1 MMNLD
6 GELILLKSGKGFSR
20 ARISKFIMEQGD
32 PVIIASDKHPAPR
45 FIEKVASS
53 FSAKLIY
60 PEENVSRL
68 EKAKM
73 AKGFEEKNSTDD
85 SRLWSNQHEKDALVA
100 VLFAWKRIS
109 RLMDRV
115 DAKLRKFRRRKD
127 FEQMNYFVK
136 SGVILHKRNIDSF
149 LKRFIKV
156 NKQQD
161 QL

>member
-1 MMNLD
+1 MNLD

-20 ARISKFIMEQGD
+20 ARISKFILDRGG

-45 FIEKVASS
+45 FIERIASS
-53 FSAKLIY
+53 FSARLIY

-68 EKAKM
+68 KKARM
-73 AKGFEEKNSTDD
+73 AKEFEEKNSTDD
-85 SRLWSNQHEKDALVA
+85 SHLWENQHEKDALVA

-115 DAKLRKFRRRKD
+115 DAKLRKSRRRKD
-127 FEQMNYFVK
+127 FDQMENFVK

-149 LKRFIKV
+149 LKRFKI